1 MQSIQ
6 RAAGPRDAGPHS
18 PKPRTARPMRLLIKA
33 FAMLVSLGCGLALAQ
48 TAAPSAAA
56 PSDAPARRCDTTVTL
71 GGDALFGAN
80 KSMLSDGARSK
91 IEQDIMNRIEGC
103 ATLESVTINGHADR
117 LESGAQALSLRRAE
131 AVKEQL
137 ARRGLARA
145 KVQAMGM
152 AAAAPAKFCSEEKGA
167 ALVECLAPNRR
178 VSIDIQGVAK

>member
-1 MQSIQ
+1 MHSIQ
-6 RAAGPRDAGPHS
+6 RAAGPHS
-18 PKPRTARPMRLLIKA
+18 PKLRTSRPMRLMVKA
-33 FAMLVSLGCGLALAQ
+33 FAMLVSLGCSLALAQ

-80 KSMLSDGARSK
+80 KSMLSDDARSK

-103 ATLESVTINGHADR
+103 VSLDSVSITGHADR

-137 ARRGLARA
+137 VRKGLART
-145 KVQAMGM
+145 KVQTMGM

-178 VSIDIQGVAK
+178 VSIDIQGLAK

>member
-1 MQSIQ
+1 MHSIQ
-6 RAAGPRDAGPHS
+6 RAAGPHS
-18 PKPRTARPMRLLIKA
+18 PKLRTARPMRLMVKA
-33 FAMLVSLGCGLALAQ
+33 FAMLVSLGCSLALAQ

-56 PSDAPARRCDTTVTL
+56 PSATTPSDAPARRCDTTVTL

-80 KSMLSDGARSK
+80 KSVLSDGARSK
-91 IEQDIMNRIEGC
+91 IEQDFMNRIEGC
-103 ATLESVTINGHADR
+103 VTLESVTINGHADR

-145 KVQAMGM
+145 KVQTMGM

-178 VSIDIQGVAK
+178 VSIDIQGVAR

>member
-1 MQSIQ
+1 MHSIQ
-6 RAAGPRDAGPHS
+6 RAAGPHS
-18 PKPRTARPMRLLIKA
+18 LKLRTARPMRLMVKA
-33 FAMLVSLGCGLALAQ
+33 FAMLVSLGCSLALAQ
-48 TAAPSAAA
+48 TAAPSAAAPSAAA

-80 KSMLSDGARSK
+80 KSMLSDDARSK

-103 ATLESVTINGHADR
+103 VSLDSVSITGHADR

-131 AVKEQL
+131 AVREQL
-137 ARRGLARA
+137 VRKGLART
-145 KVQAMGM
+145 KVQTMGM

-178 VSIDIQGVAK
+178 VSIDIQGVAR